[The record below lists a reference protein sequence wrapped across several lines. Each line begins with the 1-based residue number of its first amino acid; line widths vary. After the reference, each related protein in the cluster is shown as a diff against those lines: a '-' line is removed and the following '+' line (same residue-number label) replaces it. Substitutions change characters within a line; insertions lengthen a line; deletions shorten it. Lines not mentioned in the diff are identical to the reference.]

1 MVFWT
6 STLLACFPLFSFGE
20 SRASRRLSK
29 LGDGFV
35 RPFGGKGVLAFPGQ
49 TRRAGFK
56 AGFWGEWRGER
67 GEGRGE
73 RVGRGKSGGKRERN
87 DANLGDSPLA
97 LCRAAGRG
105 APDAR
110 KTGLLSLSIVGRLNL
125 GIQSPRPGARSARA
139 WVLHALRPG
148 LKKRVGAGS
157 RQGADGRR
165 NGEKSGRGWPVGR
178 LAGWSDARPARLP
191 FAVLTRQSPCVF
203 ASDIA

>member
-20 SRASRRLSK
+20 SRASRCLSK

-49 TRRAGFK
+49 TQRAGFK
-56 AGFWGEWRGER
+56 AGFWGEGRAGEK
-67 GEGRGE
+67 
-73 RVGRGKSGGKRERN
+73 RGKAGTQRRKLGRLPLGPLPRGGAR
-87 DANLGDSPLA
+87 
-97 LCRAAGRG
+97 RAGCK
-105 APDAR
+105 DE
-110 KTGLLSLSIVGRLNL
+110 TGLLSLSVVGRLNL

-191 FAVLTRQSPCVF
+191 FAVLTRQNPPAFSQ
-203 ASDIA
+203 AISLKI